1 MAKASNKNP
10 SEIAYYYINKV
21 LKVGGVPRRMR
32 GVENA
37 TVAGIQRFLR
47 RNKSHQNCSF
57 LFGKSIAN
65 QRIEAWW
72 SYLSKVFVQI
82 WINYFKDL
90 IDEGLFDP
98 SDEVDQECRRISFY
112 GICQDELDEIMK
124 AWNQHRIRRTRTS
137 EGSNGVPDVM
147 YFLPNRYGK
156 ENRRNEIEDTDLLLS
171 RDFISEPPYYG
182 CSNQFAELTCIII
195 NELQI
200 DMQKT
205 RKVQNSS

>member
-1 MAKASNKNP
+1 M
-10 SEIAYYYINKV
+10 
-21 LKVGGVPRRMR
+21 
-32 GVENA
+32 
-37 TVAGIQRFLR
+37 F
-47 RNKSHQNCSF
+47 
-57 LFGKSIAN
+57 
-65 QRIEAWW
+65 
-72 SYLSKVFVQI
+72 
-82 WINYFKDL
+82 DL
-90 IDEGLFDP
+90 
-98 SDEVDQECRRISFY
+98 SDEVNKECLRFSFC
-112 GICQDELDEIMK
+112 GILQDELDEIMK
-124 AWNQHRIRRTRTS
+124 AWNQHRIRMTRTS